1 MALTAEQIGMIRQ
14 DYRLSKN
21 KGEQIEILAQTNGIT
36 TAQVRK
42 ILWEGGLYPIGPTQ
56 IQKAL
61 ELIGTER
68 GGVKVGCGNIRN
80 YVQAFQ
86 GLKAVDVRA
95 VFRDWKK
102 DPWVD
107 EVAEGAPEPEP
118 EQLVVSSKHED
129 LGFTGEE
136 RHTIFRALHSLY
148 EEQRAFVQLR
158 EREVEKLKS
167 ELLLA
172 EAALESAMV
181 ELEHVAKLEDR
192 FSIPKEDMDGYGEE

>member
-21 KGEQIEILAQTNGIT
+21 KGDQIEILAQTNGIT

-42 ILWEGGLYPIGPTQ
+42 ILWDGGLYPIGPAQ
-56 IQKAL
+56 IQKAI

-68 GGVKVGCGNIRN
+68 GGVKVGYGNIRN

-95 VFRDWKK
+95 VVHDWEN
-102 DPWVD
+102 DPWADTVI
-107 EVAEGAPEPEP
+107 EKASESKSEAPVALPKQPE
-118 EQLVVSSKHED
+118 LD
-129 LGFTGEE
+129 FTGEE

-158 EREVEKLKS
+158 EREVEKLKG

-181 ELEHVAKLEDR
+181 DLEHVAKLEDR
-192 FSIPKEDMDGYGEE
+192 FSIPKEDMDGSGEE